1 VLRLHDTAS
10 GRTEELETRAPGRA
24 GLYICG
30 STVYGPPHIGHGRFS
45 LVYDILRR
53 FLEYRGMA
61 VDHVSNVTDIDDKI
75 INKANEEHRSS
86 EDVAAQYE
94 EEWWGAMSSLGCL
107 LPTQVPHATAFIEQM
122 VELISALAG
131 RGSAYE
137 TSDGVYFAVSA
148 VADYGLLAHQSLD
161 SLRSGARV
169 EVNEEKRSPLDF
181 ALWKKAKPGEPWWA
195 SPWGPGRPGWHTECV
210 VMSLA
215 LLGDGFDLHG
225 GGQDLIFPHHENE
238 RAQSVAIDRPFAR
251 RWMHNGMVEA
261 RGGEKMSKSLG
272 NVLLLSD
279 LFEQTDPRAYRL
291 LVLQSHYRAP
301 IEVTTTT
308 LGDAESALDRLDM
321 LSGRLAEAVAAAELS
336 GEAAV
341 AGLWAAG
348 SAAAGLW
355 AAGSGAGG
363 SGVAGSGAGA
373 EVRRAFVERMRDD
386 LDTPGATAGLFDAIR
401 KANVAFDARESSRGA
416 ELAQAVFECFGAVGL
431 EAKRAA
437 EIPESVLELGRR
449 RDRARAERDFS
460 AADSLRAEIVR
471 LGYVVEDTPG
481 GTRIRR

>member
-1 VLRLHDTAS
+1 
-10 GRTEELETRAPGRA
+10 
-24 GLYICG
+24 
-30 STVYGPPHIGHGRFS
+30 
-45 LVYDILRR
+45 
-53 FLEYRGMA
+53 MA

-94 EEWWGAMSSLGCL
+94 EEWWGAMSHLGCL
-107 LPTQVPHATAFIEQM
+107 LPTQIPHATAFIEQM
-122 VELISALAG
+122 VELVSALAG
-131 RGSAYE
+131 RDSAYE
-137 TSDGVYFAVSA
+137 TSDGVYFAVSS

-215 LLGDGFDLHG
+215 LLGDGFDVHG

-238 RAQSVAIDRPFAR
+238 RAQSVAIGRPFAR

-321 LSGRLAEAVAAAELS
+321 LSGRLAEATAAAELS
-336 GEAAV
+336 GEAS
-341 AGLWAAG
+341 AAG
-348 SAAAGLW
+348 TGP
-355 AAGSGAGG
+355 
-363 SGVAGSGAGA
+363 GA
-373 EVRRAFVERMRDD
+373 EVRRAFVERMQDD

-401 KANVAFDARESSRGA
+401 KANVAFDARESFAGRRVGPGGPRVLRGGRTGGRSAQLRSPSPFSSSVVAATGRGPSVTSAPPTRFEPRSSGSAMWSRTPQVGPESGA
-416 ELAQAVFECFGAVGL
+416 EPCGPVTGRIPASGSDSTYLANFH
-431 EAKRAA
+431 
-437 EIPESVLELGRR
+437 
-449 RDRARAERDFS
+449 
-460 AADSLRAEIVR
+460 
-471 LGYVVEDTPG
+471 
-481 GTRIRR
+481 

>member
-107 LPTQVPHATAFIEQM
+107 LPTQIPHATAFIEQM

-238 RAQSVAIDRPFAR
+238 RAQSVAVGRPFAR

-321 LSGRLAEAVAAAELS
+321 LSGRLAEAVAAAEPS
-336 GEAAV
+336 DEAA
-341 AGLWAAG
+341 AGG
-348 SAAAGLW
+348 SAAG
-355 AAGSGAGG
+355 GSGAG
-363 SGVAGSGAGA
+363 GSGAGA
-373 EVRRAFVERMRDD
+373 EVRRAFVERMQDD

-416 ELAQAVFECFGAVGL
+416 ELAQAVLECFGAVGL

-449 RDRARAERDFS
+449 RDRARAGRDFS
-460 AADSLRAEIVR
+460 AADSLRAEIVG

>member
-107 LPTQVPHATAFIEQM
+107 LPTQIPHATAFIGQM

-137 TSDGVYFAVSA
+137 TSDGAYFAVSA

-238 RAQSVAIDRPFAR
+238 RAQAVAIGRPFAR

-321 LSGRLAEAVAAAELS
+321 LSGRLAEAVAVAEPS
-336 GEAAV
+336 GEAA
-341 AGLWAAG
+341 AGG
-348 SAAAGLW
+348 SGSG
-355 AAGSGAGG
+355 GSGAG
-363 SGVAGSGAGA
+363 GSGAGA
-373 EVRRAFVERMRDD
+373 EVRRTFVERMQDD

-416 ELAQAVFECFGAVGL
+416 ELAQAVLECFGAVGL

-449 RDRARAERDFS
+449 RDRARAGRDFS
-460 AADSLRAEIVR
+460 AADSLRAEIVG